1 MVLGSPVRILRLMKA
16 EEPRT
21 EKLTALVT
29 KSMMADVRA
38 LRLATMESTGDMINR
53 LVAQELAEHA
63 VEVREGRRLLTAQE
77 ARRERT
83 EKARRTTGEQRE
95 ASPDPEPEAPT
106 LPLVQDR
113 LIELARRLP
122 EWAELAEG
130 DIRSRRKRYGL
141 RFIEWCRAEGRE
153 GRLDD
158 LPAWSEVMELE
169 TGHQTVKNAR
179 SVAKRYLEWFDGQ

>member
-1 MVLGSPVRILRLMKA
+1 MVLGSPVHIPRMMKA

-63 VEVREGRRLLTAQE
+63 VEVREGRKLMTAQE

-106 LPLVQDR
+106 MPLVQDR

-130 DIRSRRKRYGL
+130 ERGRRKRYGL
-141 RFIEWCRAEGRE
+141 RFIEWCKAEGRE